1 MYISIRAIKSKHFVG
16 YLEKDSKD
24 RSVCFGSQT
33 GSQGTRPG
41 ACDILGWK
49 LHLRSEIK
57 DWAPLGKTKRCKD
70 IVKYCN
76 QGNDSHPSVSECSK
90 MKSQLVLL
98 FTRNLD
104 LFTFLCLYTCI
115 FWVFWPFKVDLLAA
129 LKQGGRLA
137 GRGELEENREETEGR
152 QNSGREREE
161 EDKR

>member
-1 MYISIRAIKSKHFVG
+1 
-16 YLEKDSKD
+16 
-24 RSVCFGSQT
+24 
-33 GSQGTRPG
+33 
-41 ACDILGWK
+41 
-49 LHLRSEIK
+49 
-57 DWAPLGKTKRCKD
+57 
-70 IVKYCN
+70 
-76 QGNDSHPSVSECSK
+76 

-104 LFTFLCLYTCI
+104 LFTFLYLYTCI